1 MFGGGGG
8 IGRKKSSKLSAR
20 QRASQKLVSSMD
32 DKVTDGDK
40 TSKEL
45 QHFWKIMLRGM
56 QVRVLKRNN
65 SGASEL
71 MEDFWVFWMNVDTPG
86 GATLFLRPEKVA
98 KPSTGVKAKFV
109 RGRSMALHDL
119 TEVRYGGL
127 KVGLSRDTYGEEE
140 DEDDEEAAAPALN
153 KMIALHAR
161 DGSTIEF
168 EITLRAAELL
178 LEKFTIVIQ
187 ALDMFEKVESQL
199 ELQMEVA

>member
-1 MFGGGGG
+1 MFAFGGGAKAK
-8 IGRKKSSKLSAR
+8 RKTARERAMVRLMESMEAKVDETDKSS
-20 QRASQKLVSSMD
+20 V
-32 DKVTDGDK
+32 
-40 TSKEL
+40 EL

-56 QVRVLKRNN
+56 QVRVLKRNK

-86 GATLFLRPEKVA
+86 GATLFLRPDKVS

-119 TEVRYGGL
+119 AEVRYGGL
-127 KVGLSRDTYGEEE
+127 KVGLSRDTYGEED

-161 DGSTIEF
+161 DGSVIEF